1 MILTGQGLQPADL
14 NTRTAAAPKDLT
26 PGSASRDGIGWTAR
40 PKSETHSKKK
50 FGQASV
56 EEMRKDMMVV
66 ARTTVMENDKVQPA
80 ENERFGNLR
89 GTWKGGRECTDTC

>member
-1 MILTGQGLQPADL
+1 M
-14 NTRTAAAPKDLT
+14 
-26 PGSASRDGIGWTAR
+26 AR

-66 ARTTVMENDKVQPA
+66 ACTMAMENDKVQPA
-80 ENERFGNLR
+80 DNELFGNLR
-89 GTWKGGRECTDTC
+89 GTWKGCRECMDTC